1 MPRKPRIEFQ
11 GALYHVIA
19 RGNHR
24 QNIFFDDNDRN
35 RYLSTIEKSK
45 SKFNFSI
52 YVFVLM
58 SNHVHLLIE
67 TSTIPLSKIMQS
79 LHTSYTQYFNLKHNK
94 SGHLFQGRYKA
105 ILCQKDSYL
114 LQLVRYIH
122 QNPIRAKI
130 VESPDDYQWSSHH
143 AYTRRMRYPFIDFLF
158 VLSMFDT
165 TLTRAWQCYEQFIH
179 ETDEELS
186 SSANDLI
193 LGDEAFIN
201 EIKQNYSQE
210 TPVDKTFS
218 HPLSLMDI
226 IDTVA
231 KVLDIKRELI
241 SGSSKNHPSS
251 LARGIVSHI
260 AIDYAYI
267 PLKDVAVSLNR
278 DPSSVSRIC
287 HKIRL
292 SKAEDMVTQ
301 KLIESIL
308 KCIVVPDSEIRA

>member
-52 YVFVLM
+52 YAFVLM

-143 AYTRRMRYPFIDFLF
+143 AYT
-158 VLSMFDT
+158 
-165 TLTRAWQCYEQFIH
+165 Q
-179 ETDEELS
+179 
-186 SSANDLI
+186 
-193 LGDEAFIN
+193 G
-201 EIKQNYSQE
+201 
-210 TPVDKTFS
+210 
-218 HPLSLMDI
+218 
-226 IDTVA
+226 
-231 KVLDIKRELI
+231 
-241 SGSSKNHPSS
+241 G
-251 LARGIVSHI
+251 
-260 AIDYAYI
+260 
-267 PLKDVAVSLNR
+267 
-278 DPSSVSRIC
+278 
-287 HKIRL
+287 
-292 SKAEDMVTQ
+292 
-301 KLIESIL
+301 
-308 KCIVVPDSEIRA
+308 